1 MIGLLGLGVIFSM
14 ALLALILELE
24 VRLNGK

>member
-1 MIGLLGLGVIFSM
+1 MMGLLGLGVIFSM
-14 ALLALILELE
+14 ALFALILELE